1 MAVSYHQARDIM
13 AGTYAGEC
21 TTSPEGYENANYWK
35 VPTDAPPDLEQ
46 ADDCT
51 RLISKKTGEI
61 EAFHTFPFDEEGQA
75 NLSWINAMTPVYDA
89 TADPEYISLLKRY
102 QDEYGEGYFDDNPV
116 HGLTEQQIKTNITA
130 ALAD

>member
-1 MAVSYHQARDIM
+1 MTVSYRQARDIM
-13 AGTYAGEC
+13 AGIYAGEC

-51 RLISKKTGEI
+51 RLISKETGEI
-61 EAFHTFPFDEEGQA
+61 TPFHTFPFDEEGQS
-75 NLSWINAMTPVYDA
+75 NLSWINAMTPVYDD
-89 TADPEYISLLKRY
+89 TADPEYLDLLKRY
-102 QDEYGEGYFDDNPV
+102 QAEYGEGYFDDNPV
-116 HGLTEQQIKTNITA
+116 HGLTETQIKANITT